1 METQLTNDGIND
13 WRDLSSKLK
22 SHETSSEHCMNIGAW
37 VELETRLQKSITIE
51 KDAQNRINRENIGK
65 KY

>member
-37 VELETRLQKSITIE
+37 VELETRLQKSITID
-51 KDAQNRINRENIGK
+51 KDAQNRINGERE
-65 KY
+65 Y